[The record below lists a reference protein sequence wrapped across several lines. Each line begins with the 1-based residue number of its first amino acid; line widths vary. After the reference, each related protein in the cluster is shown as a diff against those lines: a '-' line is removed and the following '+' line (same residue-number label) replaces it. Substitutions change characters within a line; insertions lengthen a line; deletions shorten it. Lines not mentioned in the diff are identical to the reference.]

1 MIVTGSS
8 YSVSNIGD
16 ESFAI
21 HHEISISQNGSVQ
34 NAVRYLFDKS
44 SVGSLQSPGMMQSSI
59 TSFSTLSKHPVSK
72 MLQLSKERK
81 SQIFF
86 IDYMNNGINKH
97 GFKIALVIQVFYHSI
112 PQFIRNLINSF

>member
-1 MIVTGSS
+1 VIVTGSS

-21 HHEISISQNGSVQ
+21 HHEISIPQNGSVQ

-44 SVGSLQSPGMMQSSI
+44 SSIGSSIAQSSSIKQSSI

-72 MLQLSKERK
+72 MLQVSKERK

-86 IDYMNNGINKH
+86 IIG
-97 GFKIALVIQVFYHSI
+97 L
-112 PQFIRNLINSF
+112 